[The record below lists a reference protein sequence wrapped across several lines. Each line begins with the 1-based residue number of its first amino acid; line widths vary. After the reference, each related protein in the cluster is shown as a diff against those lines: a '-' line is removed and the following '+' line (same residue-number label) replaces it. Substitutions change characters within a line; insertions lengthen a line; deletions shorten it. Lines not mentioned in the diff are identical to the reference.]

1 MRTFKLY
8 PLLLLVAIGS
18 PTLAEPPKEIALAV
32 VVNAKNP
39 IKKISFGELR
49 AYLKMTR
56 QFWPTRK
63 RCDLYLPRHTTDAY
77 KILLAKVYKTTHKK
91 LQKYWVRKLFSGD
104 IPAKPAYV
112 PSAKAAA
119 SLIRKRLGA
128 LTVMPADEVPEGAR
142 VLLVD
147 GKKPGDQGYRLVGKK
162 TPKTPRS

>member
-1 MRTFKLY
+1 MRASLIY
-8 PLLLLVAIGS
+8 PLLLLIAAGT

-39 IKKISFGELR
+39 VKKISFGELR

-56 QFWPTRK
+56 QFWPTKK
-63 RCDLYLPRHTTDAY
+63 RCDLYLPPHTTDAY

-119 SLIRKRLGA
+119 SLIKKHLGA
-128 LTVMPADEVPEGAR
+128 LTVLPVDKVPKGAR

-147 GKKPGDQGYRLVGKK
+147 GKKPGDKGYRLVGKK
-162 TPKTPRS
+162 TPRS